1 MTHAIRMASMRDEEA
16 VEFSRAALVLM
27 AQEKFPSCTK
37 PHHKLYK
44 AMDLFNLEH
53 YVCFKCRHCDLHSH
67 VYANGQV
74 AV

>member
-44 AMDLFNLEH
+44 GMDVFKEQ

-67 VYANGQV
+67 VYADGRV
-74 AV
+74 TV